1 MLRAVPAGRR
11 SGIRNMERLAMTIVL
26 ILCLVA
32 AAIGSGLVAGIF
44 FAFSTF
50 IMTAFSRIPAE
61 QGIAAMNSINV
72 TIVRSPFMALF
83 VPTAILCVVIAIL
96 AIVNWR
102 GGASGLMLAGAAL
115 YVFASF
121 VSTIVFNVPM
131 NDALA
136 KVGGN
141 GPEATQ
147 FWAAYLKDWT
157 RWNHVRTVASLL
169 ASVAFVRALML
180 I

>member
-1 MLRAVPAGRR
+1 MQ
-11 SGIRNMERLAMTIVL
+11 IVL
-26 ILCLVA
+26 ILSLVA

-83 VPTAILCVVIAIL
+83 VPTAILCLVIAVL
-96 AIVNWR
+96 ALMNWR
-102 GGASGLMLAGAAL
+102 GGASALMLAGAAL

-121 VSTIVFNVPM
+121 LSTIIFNVPM
-131 NDALA
+131 NDALD
-136 KVGGN
+136 KVSGG
-141 GPEATQ
+141 GPEA
-147 FWAAYLKDWT
+147 AALWSTYIREWT
-157 RWNHVRTVASLL
+157 WWNHLRTVASLL
-169 ASVAFVRALML
+169 AAVAFVRALML
-180 I
+180 V

>member
-1 MLRAVPAGRR
+1 MQ
-11 SGIRNMERLAMTIVL
+11 IVL
-26 ILCLVA
+26 ILSLVA

-50 IMTAFSRIPAE
+50 IMAAFSRIPAE

-83 VPTAILCVVIAIL
+83 VPTAMLCIVITVL
-96 AIVNWR
+96 ALMNWR
-102 GGASGLMLAGAAL
+102 GGASALMLAGAAL
-115 YVFASF
+115 YVLASF
-121 VSTIVFNVPM
+121 LSTIVFNVPM

-136 KVGGN
+136 KVGGS
-141 GPEATQ
+141 GTEAAAL
-147 FWAAYLKDWT
+147 WATYLKDWT
-157 RWNHVRTVASLL
+157 WWNHVRTIASLL
-169 ASVAFVRALML
+169 ASVAFVRALMM

>member
-1 MLRAVPAGRR
+1 MQF
-11 SGIRNMERLAMTIVL
+11 VL
-26 ILCLVA
+26 ILSLVA

-50 IMTAFSRIPAE
+50 IMTAFSRIPEE

-83 VPTAILCVVIAIL
+83 VPTAILCLVIAVL
-96 AIVNWR
+96 ALMNWR
-102 GGASGLMLAGAAL
+102 GGASMLMLAGAAL

-121 VSTIVFNVPM
+121 LSTIIFNVPM
-131 NDALA
+131 NDALENLS
-136 KVGGN
+136 GG
-141 GPEATQ
+141 GPEAAVL
-147 FWAAYLKDWT
+147 WATYLKDWT
-157 RWNHVRTVASLL
+157 WWNHVRTVASLL
-169 ASVAFVRALML
+169 ASVAFVRALMM

>member
-1 MLRAVPAGRR
+1 MQ
-11 SGIRNMERLAMTIVL
+11 IVL
-26 ILCLVA
+26 ILSLVA

-83 VPTAILCVVIAIL
+83 VPTAILCLVIAVL
-96 AIVNWR
+96 ALINWR
-102 GGASGLMLAGAAL
+102 GGASALMLAGAAL

-121 VSTIVFNVPM
+121 LSTIIFNVPM
-131 NDALA
+131 NDALE
-136 KVGGN
+136 KVSGS
-141 GPEATQ
+141 GPEAVALWST
-147 FWAAYLKDWT
+147 YLRDWT
-157 RWNHVRTVASLL
+157 WWNHVRTVASLL
-169 ASVAFVRALML
+169 ASLAFVRALM
-180 I
+180 IV

>member
-1 MLRAVPAGRR
+1 MQ
-11 SGIRNMERLAMTIVL
+11 IVL
-26 ILCLVA
+26 ILSLVA

-50 IMTAFSRIPAE
+50 IMAAFARIPAE

-83 VPTAILCVVIAIL
+83 VPTAILCIVISVL
-96 AIVNWR
+96 ALMNWR
-102 GGASGLMLAGAAL
+102 GGASALMLAGAAL

-121 VSTIVFNVPM
+121 LSTIIFNVPM

-136 KVGGN
+136 KVSGSGT
-141 GPEATQ
+141 EAAAL
-147 FWAAYLKDWT
+147 WATYLKDWT
-157 RWNHVRTVASLL
+157 WWNHVRTIASLL
-169 ASVAFVRALML
+169 ASVAFVRALMM

>member
-1 MLRAVPAGRR
+1 MQF
-11 SGIRNMERLAMTIVL
+11 VL
-26 ILCLVA
+26 ILSLVA

-83 VPTAILCVVIAIL
+83 VPTAILCLVIAAL
-96 AIVNWR
+96 ALMNWR
-102 GGASGLMLAGAAL
+102 GGASALMLAGAAL

-121 VSTIVFNVPM
+121 LSTIIFNVPM
-131 NDALA
+131 NDALE
-136 KVGGN
+136 KVTVG
-141 GPEATQ
+141 GPEAAAL
-147 FWAAYLKDWT
+147 WATYLKDWT
-157 RWNHVRTVASLL
+157 WWNHVRTVASLL
-169 ASVAFVRALML
+169 ASVAFVRTLMMV
-180 I
+180 

>member
-1 MLRAVPAGRR
+1 MQ
-11 SGIRNMERLAMTIVL
+11 IIL
-26 ILCLVA
+26 ILSLVA
-32 AAIGSGLVAGIF
+32 AAIGSGLVAGVF

-83 VPTAILCVVIAIL
+83 LPTVILCIVIAVL
-96 AIVNWR
+96 ALINWR
-102 GGASGLMLAGAAL
+102 GGASALMLAGAAL

-136 KVGGN
+136 KVSGN
-141 GPEATQ
+141 GPEAVQLWTT
-147 FWAAYLKDWT
+147 YLRHWT
-157 RWNHVRTVASLL
+157 WWNHVRTIASLL
-169 ASVAFVRALML
+169 ASVAFVRVLM
-180 I
+180 IS

>member
-1 MLRAVPAGRR
+1 MQ
-11 SGIRNMERLAMTIVL
+11 IVL
-26 ILCLVA
+26 TLSLAA

-72 TIVRSPFMALF
+72 TIIRSPFMALF
-83 VPTAILCVVIAIL
+83 VPTAMLCIVITVL
-96 AIVNWR
+96 ALMNWR
-102 GGASGLMLAGAAL
+102 GGASALMLAGAAL

-121 VSTIVFNVPM
+121 LSTIIFNVPM

-136 KVGGN
+136 KVSGSGT
-141 GPEATQ
+141 EAVAL
-147 FWAAYLKDWT
+147 WATYLKDWT
-157 RWNHVRTVASLL
+157 WWNHVRTIASLL
-169 ASVAFVRALML
+169 ASVAFVRALMM

>member
-1 MLRAVPAGRR
+1 MQF
-11 SGIRNMERLAMTIVL
+11 VL
-26 ILCLVA
+26 ILSLVA

-83 VPTAILCVVIAIL
+83 VPTAILCIVIAVL
-96 AIVNWR
+96 ALMNWR
-102 GGASGLMLAGAAL
+102 GSASALMLTGAAL

-121 VSTIVFNVPM
+121 LSTIIFNVPM
-131 NDALA
+131 NDALE
-136 KVGGN
+136 KVSGS
-141 GPEATQ
+141 GPEAVGL
-147 FWAAYLKDWT
+147 WATYLRDWT
-157 RWNHVRTVASLL
+157 WWNHVRTVASLL
-169 ASVAFVRALML
+169 ASMAFVRALMVV
-180 I
+180 